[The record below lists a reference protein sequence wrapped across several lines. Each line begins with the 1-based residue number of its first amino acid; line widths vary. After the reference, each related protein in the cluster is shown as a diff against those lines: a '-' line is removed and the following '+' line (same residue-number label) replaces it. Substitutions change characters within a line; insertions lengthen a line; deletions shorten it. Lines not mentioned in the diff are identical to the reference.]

1 MNILQ
6 SSKEQAA
13 SSATSLKTASNNIS
27 QEITVTKDTQ
37 TTVAGN
43 TNAQNSIE
51 VSKQTASKMS
61 KVIQSMSNNIH
72 SVAEEFQAMDNTLGT
87 QLEGIKSLRGFQ
99 MTKDQENYQK
109 RMLLEEQLKDN
120 KKKQA
125 KLEELENTYKDIE
138 NHGRYLKEIVH
149 KIFTGQ
155 YNTHLEQLHYFEK
168 QNKKYLEERKHTLL
182 EEEINLKLQK
192 QKLETKEK

>member
-1 MNILQ
+1 M
-6 SSKEQAA
+6 
-13 SSATSLKTASNNIS
+13 TNN
-27 QEITVTKDTQ
+27 QD
-37 TTVAGN
+37 
-43 TNAQNSIE
+43 
-51 VSKQTASKMS
+51 
-61 KVIQSMSNNIH
+61 
-72 SVAEEFQAMDNTLGT
+72 
-87 QLEGIKSLRGFQ
+87 
-99 MTKDQENYQK
+99 NYQK

-125 KLEELENTYKDIE
+125 KLEEIENTYKDIE
-138 NHGRYLKEIVH
+138 NYGRYLKETVH

-168 QNKKYLEERKHTLL
+168 QNKRYLEERKHTLL

>member
-1 MNILQ
+1 MFYRKEQRMSILQ

-51 VSKQTASKMS
+51 VSKQTPSKMS
-61 KVIQSMSNNIH
+61 KVIQGMSNNIH

-87 QLEGIKSLRGFQ
+87 QLESVKSLRGF
-99 MTKDQENYQK
+99 
-109 RMLLEEQLKDN
+109 
-120 KKKQA
+120 
-125 KLEELENTYKDIE
+125 
-138 NHGRYLKEIVH
+138 
-149 KIFTGQ
+149 
-155 YNTHLEQLHYFEK
+155 
-168 QNKKYLEERKHTLL
+168 
-182 EEEINLKLQK
+182 
-192 QKLETKEK
+192 

>member
-87 QLEGIKSLRGFQ
+87 QLEGVKSLRGFQ
-99 MTKDQENYQK
+99 MTKDQDNYQK

>member
-37 TTVAGN
+37 TTVVGN

-61 KVIQSMSNNIH
+61 KIIQSMSNNIH
-72 SVAEEFQAMDNTLGT
+72 SVAEEFQVMDNTLGT
-87 QLEGIKSLRGFQ
+87 QLEGVKSLRGF
-99 MTKDQENYQK
+99 
-109 RMLLEEQLKDN
+109 
-120 KKKQA
+120 
-125 KLEELENTYKDIE
+125 
-138 NHGRYLKEIVH
+138 
-149 KIFTGQ
+149 
-155 YNTHLEQLHYFEK
+155 
-168 QNKKYLEERKHTLL
+168 
-182 EEEINLKLQK
+182 
-192 QKLETKEK
+192 

>member
-1 MNILQ
+1 MFYRKEQRMNILQ

-51 VSKQTASKMS
+51 VANQTASKMS

-72 SVAEEFQAMDNTLGT
+72 SVAVEFQAMDNTLGT
-87 QLEGIKSLRGFQ
+87 QLEGVKNLRGF
-99 MTKDQENYQK
+99 
-109 RMLLEEQLKDN
+109 
-120 KKKQA
+120 
-125 KLEELENTYKDIE
+125 
-138 NHGRYLKEIVH
+138 
-149 KIFTGQ
+149 
-155 YNTHLEQLHYFEK
+155 
-168 QNKKYLEERKHTLL
+168 
-182 EEEINLKLQK
+182 
-192 QKLETKEK
+192 

>member
-1 MNILQ
+1 MFYRKKQRMNILQ

-51 VSKQTASKMS
+51 VSNQTASKMS

-72 SVAEEFQAMDNTLGT
+72 SVAVEFQAMDNTLGM
-87 QLEGIKSLRGFQ
+87 QLEGVKSLRGF
-99 MTKDQENYQK
+99 
-109 RMLLEEQLKDN
+109 
-120 KKKQA
+120 
-125 KLEELENTYKDIE
+125 
-138 NHGRYLKEIVH
+138 
-149 KIFTGQ
+149 
-155 YNTHLEQLHYFEK
+155 
-168 QNKKYLEERKHTLL
+168 
-182 EEEINLKLQK
+182 
-192 QKLETKEK
+192 